1 MRTAPSVCLLL
12 AFTSYLALPSQG
24 VEHPVTSVSNSD
36 VEKAYLA
43 YCAAGS
49 DPQAA
54 ALKFQAGKHT
64 YELDFK
70 GTSWSSL
77 VA

>member
-1 MRTAPSVCLLL
+1 M
-12 AFTSYLALPSQG
+12 
-24 VEHPVTSVSNSD
+24 EHPVTSVSSSD
-36 VEKAYLA
+36 LEKAYLA

-54 ALKFQAGKHT
+54 ALRFQAGKHT